1 MLSESSTALKVLI
14 EPAAKGDAQLLY
26 KVFSGTSSCQ
36 VDGEAVALNC
46 TLLDLMGGDRY
57 VVAAVACGEPDTCS
71 EAVLGVGY
79 TLPDRRFIFPL
90 FPVFKSLFF

>member
-1 MLSESSTALKVLI
+1 MLSESSSALNVLI

-46 TLLDLMGGDRY
+46 TLRDLMGGDRY
-57 VVAAVACGEPDTCS
+57 VVAAVACGESDTCS

-79 TLPDRRFIFPL
+79 TLPDRMFIFPL
-90 FPVFKSLFF
+90 FPFLSAFF